1 MSSAVSAHWWAPTT
15 SKSRLTTLA
24 SVAFVTALSIM
35 TYVVW
40 TSPGG
45 QSTVQAIQEALSP
58 THLQAENAQ
67 LTATI
72 SGLEQ
77 KVADL
82 ESTVS
87 LQSDQVEALLAEQLE
102 QKSSYT
108 ALLAEAQQELVD
120 VRAELDRANA
130 SLEAARESGG
140 GSGSAPAAPSSPGAP
155 GGGGGAG
162 GGGGSGG
169 GAGGGSGDS
178 PDTPAITAPSLASIL
193 DPDYR
198 YFGMYTEQAP
208 FNWATLDNTAA
219 KIGAS
224 PNLVGYFSGWDE
236 EFRAS
241 AVTRAWQQGRVPM
254 LTWESRPIESKNDV
268 IDEPEYSLP
277 VIIEGGFDDYLR
289 QYARDI
295 IATGLPLVIRLD
307 HEMNGVWYPW
317 NEVTSK
323 GASING
329 NSRGDF
335 VKMWRHVHDIFE
347 EEGANEYVGWLWSPN
362 IVNNLPALQKD
373 PAFLASLYPGD
384 EYVDWVGLSG
394 YLRPAYKPDQVF
406 TFDYSFGASLDQLR
420 ALTDKPI
427 MLSEVGASETG
438 GHKPEWVTSFFESFR
453 QEENADVIGFA
464 WFNLAV
470 TTYVE
475 GERSTNDWRIDSR
488 ADSLLAFITGLS
500 DPAAE
505 FRLIPVAGP

>member
-1 MSSAVSAHWWAPTT
+1 
-15 SKSRLTTLA
+15 
-24 SVAFVTALSIM
+24 M

-58 THLQAENAQ
+58 AHLQAENAE
-67 LTATI
+67 LTAT
-72 SGLEQ
+72 
-77 KVADL
+77 VASLRTEVAEL
-82 ESTVS
+82 ESTLA
-87 LQSDQVEALLAEQLE
+87 LQSDQVESLLAQQIEQE
-102 QKSSYT
+102 SEYT
-108 ALLAEAQQELVD
+108 SLLADAQQQLVD
-120 VRAELDRANA
+120 VTAELDRANA
-130 SLEAARESGG
+130 ALAAAEGSGREGSG
-140 GSGSAPAAPSSPGAP
+140 GSGGSPPAAPDAPSSPGSPPAP
-155 GGGGGAG
+155 GSP
-162 GGGGSGG
+162 GGGSGPD
-169 GAGGGSGDS
+169 GDG
-178 PDTPAITAPSLASIL
+178 PAVEAPSLASIL

-208 FNWATLDNTAA
+208 FNWATLDSTAA

-236 EFRAS
+236 DFRAD
-241 AVTRAWQQGRVPM
+241 AVTRSWEQGRVPM
-254 LTWESRPIESKNDV
+254 LTWESRPIGSGNDV
-268 IDEPEYSLP
+268 IEEPEYSLP

-295 IATGLPLVIRLD
+295 VATGLPLVLRLD

-329 NSRGDF
+329 NSRGDY

-347 EEGANEYVGWLWSPN
+347 EEGANSYVGWLWSPN

-373 PAFLASLYPGD
+373 PAYLASLYPGD

-394 YLRPAYKPDQVF
+394 YLRPAFKPGQQF
-406 TFDYSFGASLDQLR
+406 TFEYSFGSSLDQLR
-420 ALTDKPI
+420 GITDKPI
-427 MLSEVGASETG
+427 LLSEVGASETD
-438 GHKPEWVTSFFESFR
+438 GHKPEWVKSFFESFLA
-453 QEENADVIGFA
+453 EENADVIGFA

-500 DPAAE
+500 NPAAE
-505 FRLIPVAGP
+505 FRLVPTGE

>member
-1 MSSAVSAHWWAPTT
+1 
-15 SKSRLTTLA
+15 
-24 SVAFVTALSIM
+24 M

-45 QSTVQAIQEALSP
+45 QSTVAAIQEALSP
-58 THLQAENAQ
+58 AHLQSENAH

-72 SGLEQ
+72 AGLEEE
-77 KVADL
+77 VAEL
-82 ESTVS
+82 ESTVT
-87 LQSDQVEALLAEQLE
+87 LQAEQVETLLGEQIE
-102 QKSSYT
+102 QEAAYT
-108 ALLAEAQQELVD
+108 ALLADAQQELVD
-120 VRAELDRANA
+120 VTAKLDLANA
-130 SLEAARESGG
+130 ALEDARGSGADRGPGGGGSGADDPSTPGAPSAPGSPGG
-140 GSGSAPAAPSSPGAP
+140 GSGSEDPVI
-155 GGGGGAG
+155 
-162 GGGGSGG
+162 
-169 GAGGGSGDS
+169 D
-178 PDTPAITAPSLASIL
+178 APSLASIL

-208 FNWATLDNTAA
+208 FNWATLDSTSV

-236 EFRAS
+236 DFRAE
-241 AVTRAWQQGRVPM
+241 AVTRAWEQGRVPM
-254 LTWESRPIESKNDV
+254 LTWESRPIASKNDV

-277 VIIEGGFDDYLR
+277 VIIEGGFDDYVR

-295 IATGLPLVIRLD
+295 VATGLPLIMRLD

-329 NSRGDF
+329 NSRGDY

-347 EEGANEYVGWLWSPN
+347 AEGANEYVGWLWSPN
-362 IVNNLPALQKD
+362 IVNNLPSMQKD

-394 YLRPAYKPDQVF
+394 YLRPAFKADQEF
-406 TFDYSFGASLDQLR
+406 TFDYSFGASLDHLR

-427 MLSEVGASETG
+427 LLSEVGASETG
-438 GHKPEWVTSFFESFR
+438 GHKPTWVKSFFESFLD
-453 QEENADVIGFA
+453 EENSDVIGFA

-488 ADSLLAFITGLS
+488 SDSLLAFITGLS
-500 DPAAE
+500 HPEAH
-505 FRLIPVAGP
+505 FRLVPTGE

>member
-1 MSSAVSAHWWAPTT
+1 MSSAASNWWAPSGAKARITAV
-15 SKSRLTTLA
+15 A
-24 SVAFVTALSIM
+24 SVAFIAALSIM

-45 QSTVQAIQEALSP
+45 QSTVTAIQEALSP
-58 THLQAENAQ
+58 AHLQAENAD

-72 SGLEQ
+72 SGLEREIT
-77 KVADL
+77 DL
-82 ESTVS
+82 EGTVA
-87 LQSDQVEALLAEQLE
+87 LQSERIDGLLAEQLE
-102 QKSSYT
+102 EKAEYT

-120 VRAELDRANA
+120 VTMQLDRANA
-130 SLEAARESGG
+130 ALDSGG
-140 GSGSAPAAPSSPGAP
+140 PPGSGAGSGTDAPDAPTAPGAPSSPGEPSGPGAP
-155 GGGGGAG
+155 GGGQDAG
-162 GGGGSGG
+162 
-169 GAGGGSGDS
+169 D
-178 PDTPAITAPSLASIL
+178 PPIQAPSLASIL

-208 FNWATLDNTAA
+208 FNWSTLDNTAA
-219 KIGAS
+219 KIGAA

-236 EFRAS
+236 SFRS
-241 AVTRAWQQGRVPM
+241 EAVTRSWEQGRVPL
-254 LTWESRPIESKNDV
+254 LTWESRPIGSANDV

-277 VIIEGGFDDYLR
+277 IIIDGGFDDYLR

-295 IATGLPLVIRLD
+295 VATDLPLVIRFN

-335 VKMWRHVHDIFE
+335 VDTWRHVHDIFE
-347 EEGANEYVGWLWSPN
+347 EEGANDLVGWLWSPN

-384 EYVDWVGLSG
+384 DYVDWVGLSG
-394 YLRPAYKPDQVF
+394 YLRPAFKEGQEF

-427 MLSEVGASETG
+427 LLAEVGASETG
-438 GHKPEWVTSFFESFR
+438 GHKPEWVESFFDAFTDP
-453 QEENADVIGFA
+453 ENSDIVGFA
-464 WFNLAV
+464 WFSLAV

-475 GERSTNDWRIDSR
+475 GQRSTNDWRIDSR
-488 ADSLLAFITGLS
+488 GDSLLAFMTGVS
-500 DPAAE
+500 DPAGG
-505 FRLIPVAGP
+505 FRLVPTGEP

>member
-1 MSSAVSAHWWAPTT
+1 VSAAHWWAPSG
-15 SKSRLTTLA
+15 SKARLTTAA
-24 SVAFVTALSIM
+24 SVAFLTALSIL

-40 TSPGG
+40 TSPSG
-45 QSTVQAIQEALSP
+45 QSTVAAITEALSP
-58 THLQAENAQ
+58 AHLQAENAQ

-77 KVADL
+77 QVEEL
-82 ESTVS
+82 QSTVT
-87 LQSDQVEALLAEQLE
+87 LQADEIDSLLAEQIE
-102 QKSSYT
+102 QEAEYT
-108 ALLAEAQQELVD
+108 ALLADAQQQLVD
-120 VRAELDRANA
+120 VTGQLERAQSALD
-130 SLEAARESGG
+130 AARGSGG
-140 GSGSAPAAPSSPGAP
+140 NGSGS
-155 GGGGGAG
+155 
-162 GGGGSGG
+162 GSGG
-169 GAGGGSGDS
+169 QVPQAPSGPVSPSKPGSGS
-178 PDTPAITAPSLASIL
+178 GTDTPAITAPSLASIL

-208 FNWATLDNTAA
+208 FNWATLDSTAA

-236 EFRAS
+236 DFRS
-241 AVTRAWQQGRVPM
+241 EAVTRSWQQGRVPL
-254 LTWESRPIESKNDV
+254 LTWESRPIGSGNDV
-268 IDEPEYSLP
+268 IEEPEYSLP
-277 VIIEGGFDDYLR
+277 RIIEGGFDDYLR
-289 QYARDI
+289 TYARDI
-295 IATGLPLVIRLD
+295 VATGLPLVIRLD

-323 GASING
+323 GVSING
-329 NSRGDF
+329 NSRGDY
-335 VKMWRHVHDIFE
+335 VKMWQHVHDIFE
-347 EEGANEYVGWLWSPN
+347 AEGANEYVGWLWAPN

-394 YLRPAYKPDQVF
+394 YLRPAFKPDQKF
-406 TFDYSFGASLDQLR
+406 TFDYSFGSSLDQLR

-427 MLSEVGASETG
+427 LLAEIGASETG
-438 GHKPEWVTSFFESFR
+438 GHKPAWVTSFFESFTA
-453 QEENADVIGFA
+453 EENADIIGFS

-500 DPAAE
+500 NPAAE
-505 FRLIPVAGP
+505 FRLTPVGD